1 MKLGLELR
9 LKQTLAPQLI
19 QSLKMLQMP
28 LLKLEQTLRTELS
41 ANPMLEEI
49 ETLEQ
54 ETEEKDDD
62 TLEDI
67 KTDDDEPQIDPRLK
81 EIDWDT
87 YLNDDHDYKM
97 ENRLLEPKTEV
108 FDQTSAAQKTLS
120 DYLMEQLRLLKL
132 TDQERVIGEYIIGN
146 VDTRGFLVVSIA
158 DMATELEVEPEKI
171 ESALKQLQTMDPAG
185 LCSRDLRE
193 FLLIQLEEKD
203 LKSTLAYRIVDEH
216 LYELDKK
223 SVLQLSKAMNVPF
236 EKAQDAMDLIR
247 TLSPEP
253 GRGLFDSRA
262 MPVTP
267 DMVIERVGDDYV
279 VYHNDKSLPRMRIN
293 PNYRS
298 LLKRKSSTGEDTKKY
313 VREKLEQ
320 ARWLLNA
327 VNQRRGTMLRV
338 MEAIVGEQREFFEKG
353 SSFLRPLIMED
364 IAQIVNMNVATV
376 SRVANGKYVQT
387 PHGVFE
393 IKYFFNS
400 GITRQD
406 GSEMTKRNV
415 KKRLEEIIAAE
426 DTTQPLSDQEI
437 YRQLNEEGI
446 KLARRTVT
454 KYREELKILPARFR
468 KRAE

>member
-28 LLKLEQTLRTELS
+28 LLKLEQTLRMELS

-62 TLEDI
+62 TLDEI

-158 DMATELEVEPEKI
+158 DMAIELEVEPDKV
-171 ESALKQLQTMDPAG
+171 ESALKKLQTMDPVG

-223 SVLQLSKAMNVPF
+223 SVLQLSKTMNVPF

-247 TLSPEP
+247 TFSPEP

-262 MPVTP
+262 IPVTP

-298 LLKRKSSTGEDTKKY
+298 LLKRKSSTAEDTKQY

-353 SSFLRPLIMED
+353 SAFLRQRIM
-364 IAQIVNMNVATV
+364 
-376 SRVANGKYVQT
+376 
-387 PHGVFE
+387 
-393 IKYFFNS
+393 
-400 GITRQD
+400 
-406 GSEMTKRNV
+406 
-415 KKRLEEIIAAE
+415 
-426 DTTQPLSDQEI
+426 
-437 YRQLNEEGI
+437 
-446 KLARRTVT
+446 
-454 KYREELKILPARFR
+454 
-468 KRAE
+468 